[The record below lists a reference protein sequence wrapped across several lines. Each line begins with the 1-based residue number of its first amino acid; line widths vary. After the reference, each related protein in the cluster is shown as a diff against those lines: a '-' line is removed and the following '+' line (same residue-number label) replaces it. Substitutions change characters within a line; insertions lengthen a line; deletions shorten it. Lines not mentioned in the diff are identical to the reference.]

1 MIGIN
6 DAPTAQ
12 DDEGVIVEGST
23 LTVANSANANVSGSY
38 DATGEH
44 SGDVIDTSSSSH
56 TDSDADASASLSITQ
71 IKLSGGSN
79 STVASSSS
87 YNSNGTQIVGT
98 YGTLTIGADGS
109 YTYAAT
115 TAAADALD
123 TGEEGTD
130 TFVYTL
136 SDGTDI
142 ATANLTIKVLG
153 DNDAPVARDDSG
165 TIVEDGTLT
174 VSDGAGNST
183 IAGASYVDSINL
195 YILSGY
201 SGGYPQDIKFN
212 NDGTKMFVVGD
223 STDDIREY
231 HLTTG
236 FDISTAS
243 YDSLFSVASQDTN
256 PRGLAFNNDGTKMF
270 VAGWKNQRVFEY
282 HLTTGFDISTAS
294 YDCNLSISSNA
305 GGSNGLAFNSDGTK
319 MFVNAANSSDEVVE
333 YTLSTGFDVS
343 TASYDSSFVTQSQDT
358 SPQGL
363 AFSNDGKKMF
373 VAGDTG
379 DDINEYTLSTGF
391 DVSTASFVGSFD
403 VSSQGTDPTGIT
415 FNNDG
420 TKMFITDQSGTPG
433 THSVDEYTLTTGFEL
448 INTAPTLSSSS
459 PSDGATSVGVND
471 NIVLTFSEAVDAESG
486 NILIKKS
493 SDNSTVETINVAGG
507 LVSGS
512 GSTIIT
518 INPSSTLD
526 GETSYYITI
535 AATAFDDVDSAS
547 YAGFTNSTTLNFTTV
562 ETTSSIDPLTDKDVV
577 GSIEAQTEAPKRILQ
592 YVTTPVIN
600 RMQWLRHH
608 RKETNLTN
616 QNIKFQFSNAMLA
629 SLSNVITA
637 SIDIN
642 ENLNLSDNWSTW
654 SEGSISVTK
663 IGDTSTSSEKE
674 IDSQGIAFGF
684 DKKINDNDIYGF
696 AIQYGQSDTDIG
708 SNGSGIDSKNYNI
721 SMYRTRPLD
730 DNNFI
735 EGSIGI
741 GKIKSDIERKSDSN
755 TLTASRDGN
764 QIFGSVNFGKTI
776 DKGNFNLVPALR
788 VDLGYTELE
797 GYQEVGTNALSYDDQ
812 EVKSGLLSLE
822 FGVNNLV
829 KFNDSK
835 IKPFGLIEFGLD
847 FSDSSVTKL
856 NYVSD
861 TSTTYTYT
869 QDTISDYMLTS
880 EVGFS
885 YDSKNNLSIN
895 TSYKRIQGEKHEH
908 TDTFSFGLNFKSKRE
923 TEYAMQF
930 GGTEDFS
937 AGLNV
942 AKNIYG
948 LDFNF
953 KLDQEFNENLDK
965 NAKISMIKKF

>member
-1 MIGIN
+1 M
-6 DAPTAQ
+6 
-12 DDEGVIVEGST
+12 
-23 LTVANSANANVSGSY
+23 
-38 DATGEH
+38 
-44 SGDVIDTSSSSH
+44 
-56 TDSDADASASLSITQ
+56 
-71 IKLSGGSN
+71 
-79 STVASSSS
+79 
-87 YNSNGTQIVGT
+87 
-98 YGTLTIGADGS
+98 
-109 YTYAAT
+109 
-115 TAAADALD
+115 
-123 TGEEGTD
+123 
-130 TFVYTL
+130 
-136 SDGTDI
+136 
-142 ATANLTIKVLG
+142 
-153 DNDAPVARDDSG
+153 
-165 TIVEDGTLT
+165 
-174 VSDGAGNST
+174 
-183 IAGASYVDSINL
+183 
-195 YILSGY
+195 
-201 SGGYPQDIKFN
+201 
-212 NDGTKMFVVGD
+212 
-223 STDDIREY
+223 
-231 HLTTG
+231 
-236 FDISTAS
+236 
-243 YDSLFSVASQDTN
+243 
-256 PRGLAFNNDGTKMF
+256 
-270 VAGWKNQRVFEY
+270 
-282 HLTTGFDISTAS
+282 
-294 YDCNLSISSNA
+294 
-305 GGSNGLAFNSDGTK
+305 
-319 MFVNAANSSDEVVE
+319 
-333 YTLSTGFDVS
+333 
-343 TASYDSSFVTQSQDT
+343 
-358 SPQGL
+358 
-363 AFSNDGKKMF
+363 
-373 VAGDTG
+373 
-379 DDINEYTLSTGF
+379 
-391 DVSTASFVGSFD
+391 GSFD

-526 GETSYYITI
+526 GDTGYYITI

>member
-1 MIGIN
+1 MN
-6 DAPTAQ
+6 
-12 DDEGVIVEGST
+12 T
-23 LTVANSANANVSGSY
+23 LCYKTYKLSKNFLALCFSQQTTDYIIILIKNF
-38 DATGEH
+38 
-44 SGDVIDTSSSSH
+44 IKSSSI
-56 TDSDADASASLSITQ
+56 LFI
-71 IKLSGGSN
+71 ILIL
-79 STVASSSS
+79 SSS
-87 YNSNGTQIVGT
+87 
-98 YGTLTIGADGS
+98 
-109 YTYAAT
+109 
-115 TAAADALD
+115 
-123 TGEEGTD
+123 
-130 TFVYTL
+130 
-136 SDGTDI
+136 
-142 ATANLTIKVLG
+142 KVF
-153 DNDAPVARDDSG
+153 
-165 TIVEDGTLT
+165 
-174 VSDGAGNST
+174 AGVT
-183 IAGASYVDSINL
+183 YVDSINV

-243 YDSLFSVASQDTN
+243 YDS
-256 PRGLAFNNDGTKMF
+256 
-270 VAGWKNQRVFEY
+270 
-282 HLTTGFDISTAS
+282 
-294 YDCNLSISSNA
+294 NLSISSNA

-373 VAGDTG
+373 VAGNTG
-379 DDINEYTLSTGF
+379 DDINVYTLSTGF
-391 DVSTASFVGSFD
+391 DVSTASFVGNFD
-403 VSSQGTDPTGIT
+403 VSSQGTTPTGIT

-420 TKMFITDQSGTPG
+420 TKMFITDKTAPLG

-526 GETSYYITI
+526 GGTGYYITI

-547 YAGFTNSTTLNFTTV
+547 YAGFTNSTTLNFTTG

-741 GKIKSDIERKSDSN
+741 GKIKSDIERKSNSN
-755 TLTASRDGN
+755 TLTTSRDGN

-797 GYQEVGTNALSYDDQ
+797 GYQEVGTDALSYDDQ
-812 EVKSGLLSLE
+812 EVQSGLLSLG

-829 KFNDSK
+829 KFDDST

-869 QDTISDYMLTS
+869 QDTISEYMLTS

-885 YDSKNNLSIN
+885 YNSKDNLSIN
-895 TSYKRIQGEKHEH
+895 TSYRRIQGEKHEH
-908 TDTFSFGLNFKSKRE
+908 TDTLTFGLNFKSKRE

-930 GGTEDFS
+930 GGTEDLS
-937 AGLNV
+937 AGLDII
-942 AKNIYG
+942 KNING
-948 LDFNF
+948 LNFNF

-965 NAKISMIKKF
+965 NAEVSMNKKF

>member
-1 MIGIN
+1 MN
-6 DAPTAQ
+6 
-12 DDEGVIVEGST
+12 T
-23 LTVANSANANVSGSY
+23 LFYKTYKLSKNFLALCFSQQTTDYILILIKNF
-38 DATGEH
+38 
-44 SGDVIDTSSSSH
+44 IKSSSI
-56 TDSDADASASLSITQ
+56 LFI
-71 IKLSGGSN
+71 ILIL
-79 STVASSSS
+79 SSS
-87 YNSNGTQIVGT
+87 
-98 YGTLTIGADGS
+98 
-109 YTYAAT
+109 
-115 TAAADALD
+115 
-123 TGEEGTD
+123 
-130 TFVYTL
+130 
-136 SDGTDI
+136 
-142 ATANLTIKVLG
+142 KVF
-153 DNDAPVARDDSG
+153 
-165 TIVEDGTLT
+165 
-174 VSDGAGNST
+174 AGVT
-183 IAGASYVDSINL
+183 YVDSINV

-201 SGGYPQDIKFN
+201 QGGYPQDIKFN

-223 STDDIREY
+223 NSNAIREY

-243 YDSLFSVASQDTN
+243 YDSLFSVNSQDTN

-294 YDCNLSISSNA
+294 YDSNLSISSNA
-305 GGSNGLAFNSDGTK
+305 SGSKGLAFNSDGTK
-319 MFVNAANSSDEVVE
+319 MFVNCDNSSDEVVE

-358 SPQGL
+358 SPQGI

-526 GETSYYITI
+526 GDTGYYITI

>member
-1 MIGIN
+1 MN
-6 DAPTAQ
+6 
-12 DDEGVIVEGST
+12 T
-23 LTVANSANANVSGSY
+23 LFYKTYKLSKNFLALCFSQQTTDYILILIKNF
-38 DATGEH
+38 
-44 SGDVIDTSSSSH
+44 IKSSSI
-56 TDSDADASASLSITQ
+56 LFI
-71 IKLSGGSN
+71 ILIL
-79 STVASSSS
+79 SSS
-87 YNSNGTQIVGT
+87 
-98 YGTLTIGADGS
+98 
-109 YTYAAT
+109 
-115 TAAADALD
+115 
-123 TGEEGTD
+123 
-130 TFVYTL
+130 
-136 SDGTDI
+136 
-142 ATANLTIKVLG
+142 KVF
-153 DNDAPVARDDSG
+153 
-165 TIVEDGTLT
+165 
-174 VSDGAGNST
+174 AGVT
-183 IAGASYVDSINL
+183 YVDSINV

-201 SGGYPQDIKFN
+201 QGGYPQDIKFN

-223 STDDIREY
+223 NSNAIREY

-243 YDSLFSVASQDTN
+243 YDSLFSVHSQDTN

-270 VAGWKNQRVFEY
+270 VAGWSNQRVFEY

-294 YDCNLSISSNA
+294 YDSNLSISSNA
-305 GGSNGLAFNSDGTK
+305 SGSKGLAFNSDGTK
-319 MFVNAANSSDEVVE
+319 MFVNCDNSSDEVVE

-358 SPQGL
+358 SPQGI

-403 VSSQGTDPTGIT
+403 VSSQGTTPTGIT

-953 KLDQEFNENLDK
+953 KLDQEFNEKLDN

>member
-1 MIGIN
+1 M
-6 DAPTAQ
+6 
-12 DDEGVIVEGST
+12 
-23 LTVANSANANVSGSY
+23 NSLFYKTYKLSKNFLALCFSQQTTDYILILIKNF
-38 DATGEH
+38 
-44 SGDVIDTSSSSH
+44 IKSSSI
-56 TDSDADASASLSITQ
+56 LFI
-71 IKLSGGSN
+71 ILIL
-79 STVASSSS
+79 SSS
-87 YNSNGTQIVGT
+87 
-98 YGTLTIGADGS
+98 
-109 YTYAAT
+109 
-115 TAAADALD
+115 
-123 TGEEGTD
+123 
-130 TFVYTL
+130 
-136 SDGTDI
+136 
-142 ATANLTIKVLG
+142 KVF
-153 DNDAPVARDDSG
+153 
-165 TIVEDGTLT
+165 
-174 VSDGAGNST
+174 AGVT
-183 IAGASYVDSINL
+183 YVDSINV

-201 SGGYPQDIKFN
+201 QGGYPQDIKFN

-223 STDDIREY
+223 NSNAIREY

-243 YDSLFSVASQDTN
+243 YDSLFSVNSQDTN

-294 YDCNLSISSNA
+294 YDSNLSISSNA
-305 GGSNGLAFNSDGTK
+305 SGSKGLAFNSDGTK

-403 VSSQGTDPTGIT
+403 VSSQGTTPTGIT

-420 TKMFITDQSGTPG
+420 TKMFITDQSGTLG

-526 GETSYYITI
+526 GDTGYYITI

>member
-1 MIGIN
+1 MN
-6 DAPTAQ
+6 
-12 DDEGVIVEGST
+12 T
-23 LTVANSANANVSGSY
+23 LFYKTYKLSKNFLALCFSQQTTDYILILIKNF
-38 DATGEH
+38 
-44 SGDVIDTSSSSH
+44 IKSSSI
-56 TDSDADASASLSITQ
+56 LFI
-71 IKLSGGSN
+71 ILIL
-79 STVASSSS
+79 SSS
-87 YNSNGTQIVGT
+87 
-98 YGTLTIGADGS
+98 
-109 YTYAAT
+109 
-115 TAAADALD
+115 
-123 TGEEGTD
+123 
-130 TFVYTL
+130 
-136 SDGTDI
+136 
-142 ATANLTIKVLG
+142 KVF
-153 DNDAPVARDDSG
+153 
-165 TIVEDGTLT
+165 
-174 VSDGAGNST
+174 AGVT
-183 IAGASYVDSINL
+183 YVDSINV

-201 SGGYPQDIKFN
+201 QGGYPQDIKFN

-270 VAGWKNQRVFEY
+270 VAGWSNQRVFEY

-294 YDCNLSISSNA
+294 YDSNLSISSNA

-403 VSSQGTDPTGIT
+403 VSSQGTNPTGIT

-420 TKMFITDQSGTPG
+420 TKMFITDKTAPLG

-526 GETSYYITI
+526 GDTGYYITI

>member
-1 MIGIN
+1 MN
-6 DAPTAQ
+6 
-12 DDEGVIVEGST
+12 T
-23 LTVANSANANVSGSY
+23 LFYKTYKLSKNFLALCFSQQTTDYILILIKNF
-38 DATGEH
+38 
-44 SGDVIDTSSSSH
+44 IKSSSI
-56 TDSDADASASLSITQ
+56 LFI
-71 IKLSGGSN
+71 ILIL
-79 STVASSSS
+79 SSS
-87 YNSNGTQIVGT
+87 
-98 YGTLTIGADGS
+98 
-109 YTYAAT
+109 
-115 TAAADALD
+115 
-123 TGEEGTD
+123 
-130 TFVYTL
+130 
-136 SDGTDI
+136 
-142 ATANLTIKVLG
+142 KVF
-153 DNDAPVARDDSG
+153 
-165 TIVEDGTLT
+165 
-174 VSDGAGNST
+174 AGVT
-183 IAGASYVDSINL
+183 YVDSINV

-201 SGGYPQDIKFN
+201 QGGYPQDIKFN

-223 STDDIREY
+223 NSNAIREY

-243 YDSLFSVASQDTN
+243 YDSLFSVNSQDTN

-294 YDCNLSISSNA
+294 YDSNFGFSSC
-305 GGSNGLAFNSDGTK
+305 GSNGLAFNSDGTK
-319 MFVNAANSSDEVVE
+319 MFVNCANSSDEVVE

-403 VSSQGTDPTGIT
+403 VSSQGTTPTGIT

-526 GETSYYITI
+526 GDTGYYITI

>member
-1 MIGIN
+1 MN
-6 DAPTAQ
+6 
-12 DDEGVIVEGST
+12 T
-23 LTVANSANANVSGSY
+23 LFYKTYKLSKNFLALCFSQQTTDYILILIKNF
-38 DATGEH
+38 
-44 SGDVIDTSSSSH
+44 IKSSSI
-56 TDSDADASASLSITQ
+56 LFI
-71 IKLSGGSN
+71 ILIL
-79 STVASSSS
+79 SSS
-87 YNSNGTQIVGT
+87 
-98 YGTLTIGADGS
+98 
-109 YTYAAT
+109 
-115 TAAADALD
+115 
-123 TGEEGTD
+123 
-130 TFVYTL
+130 
-136 SDGTDI
+136 
-142 ATANLTIKVLG
+142 KVF
-153 DNDAPVARDDSG
+153 
-165 TIVEDGTLT
+165 
-174 VSDGAGNST
+174 AGVT
-183 IAGASYVDSINL
+183 YVDSINV

-201 SGGYPQDIKFN
+201 QGGYPQDIKFN

-223 STDDIREY
+223 NSNAIREY

-243 YDSLFSVASQDTN
+243 YDSLFSVNSQDTN

-294 YDCNLSISSNA
+294 YDSNLSISSNA
-305 GGSNGLAFNSDGTK
+305 SGSKGLAFNSDGTK
-319 MFVNAANSSDEVVE
+319 MFVNCDNSSDEVVE

-358 SPQGL
+358 SPQGI

-403 VSSQGTDPTGIT
+403 VSSQGTTPTGIT

-526 GETSYYITI
+526 GDTGYYITI

-654 SEGSISVTK
+654 SEGSISVAK

>member
-1 MIGIN
+1 MN
-6 DAPTAQ
+6 
-12 DDEGVIVEGST
+12 T
-23 LTVANSANANVSGSY
+23 LFYKTYKLSKNFLALCFSQQTTDYILILIKNF
-38 DATGEH
+38 
-44 SGDVIDTSSSSH
+44 IKSSSI
-56 TDSDADASASLSITQ
+56 LFI
-71 IKLSGGSN
+71 ILIL
-79 STVASSSS
+79 SSS
-87 YNSNGTQIVGT
+87 
-98 YGTLTIGADGS
+98 
-109 YTYAAT
+109 
-115 TAAADALD
+115 
-123 TGEEGTD
+123 
-130 TFVYTL
+130 
-136 SDGTDI
+136 
-142 ATANLTIKVLG
+142 KVF
-153 DNDAPVARDDSG
+153 
-165 TIVEDGTLT
+165 
-174 VSDGAGNST
+174 AGVT
-183 IAGASYVDSINL
+183 YVDSINV

-201 SGGYPQDIKFN
+201 QGGYPQDIKFN

-223 STDDIREY
+223 NSNAIREY

-243 YDSLFSVASQDTN
+243 YDSLFSVHSQDTN

-294 YDCNLSISSNA
+294 YDSNLSISSNA

-403 VSSQGTDPTGIT
+403 VSSQGTNPTGIT

-420 TKMFITDQSGTPG
+420 TKMFITDKTAPLG

>member
-1 MIGIN
+1 MN
-6 DAPTAQ
+6 
-12 DDEGVIVEGST
+12 T
-23 LTVANSANANVSGSY
+23 LFYKTYKLSKNFLALCFSQQTTDYILILIKNF
-38 DATGEH
+38 
-44 SGDVIDTSSSSH
+44 IKSSSI
-56 TDSDADASASLSITQ
+56 LFI
-71 IKLSGGSN
+71 ILIL
-79 STVASSSS
+79 SSS
-87 YNSNGTQIVGT
+87 
-98 YGTLTIGADGS
+98 
-109 YTYAAT
+109 
-115 TAAADALD
+115 
-123 TGEEGTD
+123 
-130 TFVYTL
+130 
-136 SDGTDI
+136 
-142 ATANLTIKVLG
+142 KVF
-153 DNDAPVARDDSG
+153 
-165 TIVEDGTLT
+165 
-174 VSDGAGNST
+174 AGVT
-183 IAGASYVDSINL
+183 YVDSINV

-201 SGGYPQDIKFN
+201 QGGYPQDIKFN

-223 STDDIREY
+223 NSNAIREY

-243 YDSLFSVASQDTN
+243 YDSLFSVHSQDTN

-270 VAGWKNQRVFEY
+270 VAGWSNQRVFEY

-294 YDCNLSISSNA
+294 YDSNLSISSNA
-305 GGSNGLAFNSDGTK
+305 SGSKGLAFNSDGTK
-319 MFVNAANSSDEVVE
+319 MFVNCDNSSDEVVE

-403 VSSQGTDPTGIT
+403 VSSQGTTPTGIT

-526 GETSYYITI
+526 GDTGYYITI

>member
-1 MIGIN
+1 MN
-6 DAPTAQ
+6 
-12 DDEGVIVEGST
+12 T
-23 LTVANSANANVSGSY
+23 LFYKTYKLSKNFLALCFSQQTTDYIFILIKNF
-38 DATGEH
+38 
-44 SGDVIDTSSSSH
+44 IKSSSI
-56 TDSDADASASLSITQ
+56 LFI
-71 IKLSGGSN
+71 ILIL
-79 STVASSSS
+79 SSS
-87 YNSNGTQIVGT
+87 
-98 YGTLTIGADGS
+98 
-109 YTYAAT
+109 
-115 TAAADALD
+115 
-123 TGEEGTD
+123 
-130 TFVYTL
+130 
-136 SDGTDI
+136 
-142 ATANLTIKVLG
+142 KVF
-153 DNDAPVARDDSG
+153 
-165 TIVEDGTLT
+165 
-174 VSDGAGNST
+174 AGVT
-183 IAGASYVDSINL
+183 YVDSINV

-201 SGGYPQDIKFN
+201 QGGYPQDIKFN

-223 STDDIREY
+223 NSNAIREY

-243 YDSLFSVASQDTN
+243 YDSLFSVNSQDTN

-294 YDCNLSISSNA
+294 YDSNLSISSNA
-305 GGSNGLAFNSDGTK
+305 SGSKGLAFNSDGTK
-319 MFVNAANSSDEVVE
+319 MFVNCDNSSDEVVE

-403 VSSQGTDPTGIT
+403 VSSQGTTPTGIT

-526 GETSYYITI
+526 GDTGYYITI

>member
-1 MIGIN
+1 MN
-6 DAPTAQ
+6 
-12 DDEGVIVEGST
+12 T
-23 LTVANSANANVSGSY
+23 LFYKTYKLSKNFLALCFSQQTTDYILILIKNF
-38 DATGEH
+38 
-44 SGDVIDTSSSSH
+44 IKSSSI
-56 TDSDADASASLSITQ
+56 LFI
-71 IKLSGGSN
+71 ILIL
-79 STVASSSS
+79 SSS
-87 YNSNGTQIVGT
+87 
-98 YGTLTIGADGS
+98 
-109 YTYAAT
+109 
-115 TAAADALD
+115 
-123 TGEEGTD
+123 
-130 TFVYTL
+130 
-136 SDGTDI
+136 
-142 ATANLTIKVLG
+142 KVF
-153 DNDAPVARDDSG
+153 
-165 TIVEDGTLT
+165 
-174 VSDGAGNST
+174 AGVT
-183 IAGASYVDSINL
+183 YVDSINV

-201 SGGYPQDIKFN
+201 QGGYPQDIKFN

-223 STDDIREY
+223 NSNAIREY

-243 YDSLFSVASQDTN
+243 YDSLFSVNSQDTN

-294 YDCNLSISSNA
+294 YDSNLSISSNA
-305 GGSNGLAFNSDGTK
+305 SGSKGLAFNSDGTK
-319 MFVNAANSSDEVVE
+319 MFVNCDNSSDEVVE

-403 VSSQGTDPTGIT
+403 VSSQGTTPTGIT

-526 GETSYYITI
+526 GDTGYYITI

-547 YAGFTNSTTLNFTTV
+547 YAGFTNSTTLNFTTA

>member
-1 MIGIN
+1 MN
-6 DAPTAQ
+6 
-12 DDEGVIVEGST
+12 T
-23 LTVANSANANVSGSY
+23 LFYKTYKLSKNFLALCFSQQTTDYILILIKNF
-38 DATGEH
+38 
-44 SGDVIDTSSSSH
+44 IKSSSI
-56 TDSDADASASLSITQ
+56 LFI
-71 IKLSGGSN
+71 ILIL
-79 STVASSSS
+79 SSS
-87 YNSNGTQIVGT
+87 
-98 YGTLTIGADGS
+98 
-109 YTYAAT
+109 
-115 TAAADALD
+115 
-123 TGEEGTD
+123 
-130 TFVYTL
+130 
-136 SDGTDI
+136 
-142 ATANLTIKVLG
+142 KVF
-153 DNDAPVARDDSG
+153 
-165 TIVEDGTLT
+165 
-174 VSDGAGNST
+174 AGVT
-183 IAGASYVDSINL
+183 YVDSINV

-201 SGGYPQDIKFN
+201 QGGYPQDIKFN

-223 STDDIREY
+223 NSNAIREY

-243 YDSLFSVASQDTN
+243 YDSLFSVNSQDTN

-294 YDCNLSISSNA
+294 YDSNLSISSNA
-305 GGSNGLAFNSDGTK
+305 SGSKGLAFNSDGTK
-319 MFVNAANSSDEVVE
+319 MFVNCDNSSDEVVE

-403 VSSQGTDPTGIT
+403 VSSQGTTPTGIT

-526 GETSYYITI
+526 GDTGYYITI

-547 YAGFTNSTTLNFTTV
+547 YAGFTNSTTLNFTTG

>member
-1 MIGIN
+1 MN
-6 DAPTAQ
+6 
-12 DDEGVIVEGST
+12 T
-23 LTVANSANANVSGSY
+23 LFYKTYKLSKNFLALCFSQQTTDYILILIKNF
-38 DATGEH
+38 
-44 SGDVIDTSSSSH
+44 IKSSSI
-56 TDSDADASASLSITQ
+56 LFI
-71 IKLSGGSN
+71 ILIL
-79 STVASSSS
+79 SSS
-87 YNSNGTQIVGT
+87 
-98 YGTLTIGADGS
+98 
-109 YTYAAT
+109 
-115 TAAADALD
+115 
-123 TGEEGTD
+123 
-130 TFVYTL
+130 
-136 SDGTDI
+136 
-142 ATANLTIKVLG
+142 KVF
-153 DNDAPVARDDSG
+153 
-165 TIVEDGTLT
+165 
-174 VSDGAGNST
+174 AGVT
-183 IAGASYVDSINL
+183 YVDSINV

-201 SGGYPQDIKFN
+201 QGGYPQDIKFN

-223 STDDIREY
+223 NSNAIREY

-243 YDSLFSVASQDTN
+243 YDSLFSVNSQDTN

-294 YDCNLSISSNA
+294 YDSNLSISSNA
-305 GGSNGLAFNSDGTK
+305 SGSKGLAFNSDGTK
-319 MFVNAANSSDEVVE
+319 MFVNCDNSSDEVVE

-403 VSSQGTDPTGIT
+403 VSSQGTTPTGIT

>member
-1 MIGIN
+1 MN
-6 DAPTAQ
+6 
-12 DDEGVIVEGST
+12 T
-23 LTVANSANANVSGSY
+23 LFYKTYKLSKNFLALCFSQQTTDYILILIKNF
-38 DATGEH
+38 
-44 SGDVIDTSSSSH
+44 IKSSSI
-56 TDSDADASASLSITQ
+56 LFI
-71 IKLSGGSN
+71 ILIL
-79 STVASSSS
+79 SSS
-87 YNSNGTQIVGT
+87 
-98 YGTLTIGADGS
+98 
-109 YTYAAT
+109 
-115 TAAADALD
+115 
-123 TGEEGTD
+123 
-130 TFVYTL
+130 
-136 SDGTDI
+136 
-142 ATANLTIKVLG
+142 KVF
-153 DNDAPVARDDSG
+153 
-165 TIVEDGTLT
+165 
-174 VSDGAGNST
+174 AGVT
-183 IAGASYVDSINL
+183 YVDSINV

-201 SGGYPQDIKFN
+201 QGGYPQDIKFN

-223 STDDIREY
+223 NSNAIREY

-294 YDCNLSISSNA
+294 YDSNLSISSNA

-403 VSSQGTDPTGIT
+403 VSSQGTTPTGIT

-526 GETSYYITI
+526 GDTGYYITI

>member
-1 MIGIN
+1 MN
-6 DAPTAQ
+6 
-12 DDEGVIVEGST
+12 T
-23 LTVANSANANVSGSY
+23 LFYKTYKLSKNFLALCFSQQTTDYILILIKNF
-38 DATGEH
+38 
-44 SGDVIDTSSSSH
+44 IKSSSI
-56 TDSDADASASLSITQ
+56 LFI
-71 IKLSGGSN
+71 ILIL
-79 STVASSSS
+79 SSS
-87 YNSNGTQIVGT
+87 
-98 YGTLTIGADGS
+98 
-109 YTYAAT
+109 
-115 TAAADALD
+115 
-123 TGEEGTD
+123 
-130 TFVYTL
+130 
-136 SDGTDI
+136 
-142 ATANLTIKVLG
+142 KVF
-153 DNDAPVARDDSG
+153 
-165 TIVEDGTLT
+165 
-174 VSDGAGNST
+174 AGVT
-183 IAGASYVDSINL
+183 YVDSINV

-201 SGGYPQDIKFN
+201 QGGYPQDIKFN

-223 STDDIREY
+223 NSNAIREY

-243 YDSLFSVASQDTN
+243 YDSLFSVHSQDTN

-294 YDCNLSISSNA
+294 YDSNLSISSNA

-403 VSSQGTDPTGIT
+403 VSSQGTNPTGIT

-420 TKMFITDQSGTPG
+420 TKMFITDKTAPLG

-526 GETSYYITI
+526 GDTGYYITI

-547 YAGFTNSTTLNFTTV
+547 YAGFTNSTTLNFTTG

>member
-1 MIGIN
+1 MN
-6 DAPTAQ
+6 
-12 DDEGVIVEGST
+12 T
-23 LTVANSANANVSGSY
+23 LFYKTYKLSKNFLALCFSQQTTDYILILIKNF
-38 DATGEH
+38 
-44 SGDVIDTSSSSH
+44 IKSSSI
-56 TDSDADASASLSITQ
+56 LFI
-71 IKLSGGSN
+71 ILIL
-79 STVASSSS
+79 SSS
-87 YNSNGTQIVGT
+87 
-98 YGTLTIGADGS
+98 
-109 YTYAAT
+109 
-115 TAAADALD
+115 
-123 TGEEGTD
+123 
-130 TFVYTL
+130 
-136 SDGTDI
+136 
-142 ATANLTIKVLG
+142 KVF
-153 DNDAPVARDDSG
+153 
-165 TIVEDGTLT
+165 
-174 VSDGAGNST
+174 AGVT
-183 IAGASYVDSINL
+183 YVDSINV

-223 STDDIREY
+223 NSNAIREY

-243 YDSLFSVASQDTN
+243 YDSLFSVHSQDTN

-294 YDCNLSISSNA
+294 YDSNLSISSNA

-403 VSSQGTDPTGIT
+403 VSSQGTNPTGIT

-420 TKMFITDQSGTPG
+420 TKMFITDKTAPLG

-526 GETSYYITI
+526 GGTGYYITI

-547 YAGFTNSTTLNFTTV
+547 YAGFTNSTTLNFTTG

-721 SMYRTRPLD
+721 SMYKTRPLD

-930 GGTEDFS
+930 GGTEDLS
-937 AGLNV
+937 AGLNI
-942 AKNIYG
+942 AKNING

-965 NAKISMIKKF
+965 NVKISMIKKF

>member
-1 MIGIN
+1 MN
-6 DAPTAQ
+6 
-12 DDEGVIVEGST
+12 T
-23 LTVANSANANVSGSY
+23 LFYKTYKLSKNFLALCFSQQTTDYILILIKNF
-38 DATGEH
+38 
-44 SGDVIDTSSSSH
+44 IKSSSI
-56 TDSDADASASLSITQ
+56 LFI
-71 IKLSGGSN
+71 ILIL
-79 STVASSSS
+79 SSS
-87 YNSNGTQIVGT
+87 
-98 YGTLTIGADGS
+98 
-109 YTYAAT
+109 
-115 TAAADALD
+115 
-123 TGEEGTD
+123 
-130 TFVYTL
+130 
-136 SDGTDI
+136 
-142 ATANLTIKVLG
+142 KVF
-153 DNDAPVARDDSG
+153 
-165 TIVEDGTLT
+165 
-174 VSDGAGNST
+174 AGVT
-183 IAGASYVDSINL
+183 YVDSINV

-201 SGGYPQDIKFN
+201 QGGYPQDIKFN

-223 STDDIREY
+223 NSNAIREY

-243 YDSLFSVASQDTN
+243 YDSLFSVNSQDTN

-294 YDCNLSISSNA
+294 YDSNLSISSNA
-305 GGSNGLAFNSDGTK
+305 SGSKGLAFNSDGTK

-358 SPQGL
+358 SPQGI

-403 VSSQGTDPTGIT
+403 VSSQGTTPTGIT

-526 GETSYYITI
+526 GDTGYYITI

>member
-1 MIGIN
+1 
-6 DAPTAQ
+6 
-12 DDEGVIVEGST
+12 
-23 LTVANSANANVSGSY
+23 
-38 DATGEH
+38 
-44 SGDVIDTSSSSH
+44 
-56 TDSDADASASLSITQ
+56 
-71 IKLSGGSN
+71 
-79 STVASSSS
+79 
-87 YNSNGTQIVGT
+87 
-98 YGTLTIGADGS
+98 
-109 YTYAAT
+109 
-115 TAAADALD
+115 
-123 TGEEGTD
+123 
-130 TFVYTL
+130 
-136 SDGTDI
+136 
-142 ATANLTIKVLG
+142 
-153 DNDAPVARDDSG
+153 
-165 TIVEDGTLT
+165 
-174 VSDGAGNST
+174 
-183 IAGASYVDSINL
+183 
-195 YILSGY
+195 
-201 SGGYPQDIKFN
+201 
-212 NDGTKMFVVGD
+212 
-223 STDDIREY
+223 
-231 HLTTG
+231 
-236 FDISTAS
+236 
-243 YDSLFSVASQDTN
+243 
-256 PRGLAFNNDGTKMF
+256 MF

-294 YDCNLSISSNA
+294 YDSNFGFSSC
-305 GGSNGLAFNSDGTK
+305 GSNGLAFNSDGTK
-319 MFVNAANSSDEVVE
+319 MFVNCVNSSVGVVE

-403 VSSQGTDPTGIT
+403 VSSQGTTPTGIT

-812 EVKSGLLSLE
+812 EVKSGLLSLG

>member
-1 MIGIN
+1 MN
-6 DAPTAQ
+6 
-12 DDEGVIVEGST
+12 T
-23 LTVANSANANVSGSY
+23 LFYKTYKLSKNFLALCFSQQTTDYILILIKNF
-38 DATGEH
+38 
-44 SGDVIDTSSSSH
+44 IKSSSI
-56 TDSDADASASLSITQ
+56 LFI
-71 IKLSGGSN
+71 ILIL
-79 STVASSSS
+79 SSS
-87 YNSNGTQIVGT
+87 
-98 YGTLTIGADGS
+98 
-109 YTYAAT
+109 
-115 TAAADALD
+115 
-123 TGEEGTD
+123 
-130 TFVYTL
+130 
-136 SDGTDI
+136 
-142 ATANLTIKVLG
+142 KVF
-153 DNDAPVARDDSG
+153 
-165 TIVEDGTLT
+165 
-174 VSDGAGNST
+174 AGVT
-183 IAGASYVDSINL
+183 YVDSINV

-201 SGGYPQDIKFN
+201 QGGYPQDIKFN

-223 STDDIREY
+223 NSNAIREY

-243 YDSLFSVASQDTN
+243 YDSLFSVHSQDTN

-294 YDCNLSISSNA
+294 YDSNLSISSNA

-403 VSSQGTDPTGIT
+403 VSSQGTNPTGIT

-420 TKMFITDQSGTPG
+420 TKMFITDKTAPLG

-526 GETSYYITI
+526 GGTGYYITI

-562 ETTSSIDPLTDKDVV
+562 ETTNPTLSSIDPLTDKDVV

>member
-1 MIGIN
+1 MN
-6 DAPTAQ
+6 
-12 DDEGVIVEGST
+12 T
-23 LTVANSANANVSGSY
+23 LFYKTYKLSKNFLALCFSQQTTDYILILIKNF
-38 DATGEH
+38 
-44 SGDVIDTSSSSH
+44 IKSSSI
-56 TDSDADASASLSITQ
+56 LFI
-71 IKLSGGSN
+71 ILIL
-79 STVASSSS
+79 SSS
-87 YNSNGTQIVGT
+87 
-98 YGTLTIGADGS
+98 
-109 YTYAAT
+109 
-115 TAAADALD
+115 
-123 TGEEGTD
+123 
-130 TFVYTL
+130 
-136 SDGTDI
+136 
-142 ATANLTIKVLG
+142 KVF
-153 DNDAPVARDDSG
+153 
-165 TIVEDGTLT
+165 
-174 VSDGAGNST
+174 AGVT
-183 IAGASYVDSINL
+183 YVDSINV

-201 SGGYPQDIKFN
+201 QGGYPQDIKFN

-223 STDDIREY
+223 NSNAIREY

-243 YDSLFSVASQDTN
+243 YDSLFSVHSQDTN

-294 YDCNLSISSNA
+294 YDSNLSISSNA

-403 VSSQGTDPTGIT
+403 VSSQGTNPTGIT

-420 TKMFITDQSGTPG
+420 TKMFITDKTAPLG

-526 GETSYYITI
+526 GETGYYITI

-547 YAGFTNSTTLNFTTV
+547 YAGFTNSTTLNFTTG

-930 GGTEDFS
+930 GGTEDLS
-937 AGLNV
+937 AGINI
-942 AKNIYG
+942 AKNING
-948 LDFNF
+948 LNFNF

-965 NAKISMIKKF
+965 NAEISMNKKF

>member
-1 MIGIN
+1 MN
-6 DAPTAQ
+6 
-12 DDEGVIVEGST
+12 T
-23 LTVANSANANVSGSY
+23 LFYKTYKLSKNFLALCFSQQTTDYIIILIKNF
-38 DATGEH
+38 
-44 SGDVIDTSSSSH
+44 IKSSSI
-56 TDSDADASASLSITQ
+56 LFI
-71 IKLSGGSN
+71 ILIL
-79 STVASSSS
+79 SSS
-87 YNSNGTQIVGT
+87 
-98 YGTLTIGADGS
+98 
-109 YTYAAT
+109 
-115 TAAADALD
+115 
-123 TGEEGTD
+123 
-130 TFVYTL
+130 
-136 SDGTDI
+136 
-142 ATANLTIKVLG
+142 KVF
-153 DNDAPVARDDSG
+153 
-165 TIVEDGTLT
+165 
-174 VSDGAGNST
+174 AGVT
-183 IAGASYVDSINL
+183 YVDSINV

-201 SGGYPQDIKFN
+201 QGGYPQDIKFN

-223 STDDIREY
+223 NSNAIREY

-243 YDSLFSVASQDTN
+243 YDSLFSVHSQDTN

-294 YDCNLSISSNA
+294 YDSNLSISSNA

-403 VSSQGTDPTGIT
+403 VSSQGTNPTGIT

-420 TKMFITDQSGTPG
+420 TKMFITDKTAPLG

-526 GETSYYITI
+526 GDTGYYITI

>member
-1 MIGIN
+1 MN
-6 DAPTAQ
+6 
-12 DDEGVIVEGST
+12 T
-23 LTVANSANANVSGSY
+23 LFYKTYKLSKNFLALCFSQQTTDYIIILIKNF
-38 DATGEH
+38 
-44 SGDVIDTSSSSH
+44 IKSSSI
-56 TDSDADASASLSITQ
+56 LFI
-71 IKLSGGSN
+71 ILIL
-79 STVASSSS
+79 SSS
-87 YNSNGTQIVGT
+87 
-98 YGTLTIGADGS
+98 
-109 YTYAAT
+109 
-115 TAAADALD
+115 
-123 TGEEGTD
+123 
-130 TFVYTL
+130 
-136 SDGTDI
+136 
-142 ATANLTIKVLG
+142 KVF
-153 DNDAPVARDDSG
+153 
-165 TIVEDGTLT
+165 
-174 VSDGAGNST
+174 AGVT
-183 IAGASYVDSINL
+183 YVDSINV

-201 SGGYPQDIKFN
+201 QGGYPQDIKFN

-223 STDDIREY
+223 NSNAIREY

-243 YDSLFSVASQDTN
+243 YDSLFSVHSQDTN

-294 YDCNLSISSNA
+294 YDSNLSISSNA

-403 VSSQGTDPTGIT
+403 VSSQGTNPTGIT

-420 TKMFITDQSGTPG
+420 TKMFITDKTAPLG

-562 ETTSSIDPLTDKDVV
+562 ETTNPTLSSIDPLTDKDVV

-721 SMYRTRPLD
+721 SMYKTRPLD

>member
-1 MIGIN
+1 MN
-6 DAPTAQ
+6 
-12 DDEGVIVEGST
+12 T
-23 LTVANSANANVSGSY
+23 LFYKTYKLSKNFLALCFSQQTTDYIIILIKNF
-38 DATGEH
+38 
-44 SGDVIDTSSSSH
+44 IKSSSI
-56 TDSDADASASLSITQ
+56 LFI
-71 IKLSGGSN
+71 ILIL
-79 STVASSSS
+79 SSS
-87 YNSNGTQIVGT
+87 
-98 YGTLTIGADGS
+98 
-109 YTYAAT
+109 
-115 TAAADALD
+115 
-123 TGEEGTD
+123 
-130 TFVYTL
+130 
-136 SDGTDI
+136 
-142 ATANLTIKVLG
+142 KVF
-153 DNDAPVARDDSG
+153 
-165 TIVEDGTLT
+165 
-174 VSDGAGNST
+174 AGVT
-183 IAGASYVDSINL
+183 YVDSINV

-201 SGGYPQDIKFN
+201 QGGYPQDIKFN

-223 STDDIREY
+223 NSNAIREY

-294 YDCNLSISSNA
+294 YDSNLSISSNA

-403 VSSQGTDPTGIT
+403 VSSQGTNPTGIT

-420 TKMFITDQSGTPG
+420 TKMFITDKTAPLG

-526 GETSYYITI
+526 GDTGYYITI

-547 YAGFTNSTTLNFTTV
+547 YAGFTNSTTLNFTTG

>member
-1 MIGIN
+1 MN
-6 DAPTAQ
+6 
-12 DDEGVIVEGST
+12 T
-23 LTVANSANANVSGSY
+23 LFYKTYKLSKNFLALCFSQQTTDYILILIKNF
-38 DATGEH
+38 
-44 SGDVIDTSSSSH
+44 IKSSSI
-56 TDSDADASASLSITQ
+56 LFI
-71 IKLSGGSN
+71 ILIL
-79 STVASSSS
+79 SSS
-87 YNSNGTQIVGT
+87 
-98 YGTLTIGADGS
+98 
-109 YTYAAT
+109 
-115 TAAADALD
+115 
-123 TGEEGTD
+123 
-130 TFVYTL
+130 
-136 SDGTDI
+136 
-142 ATANLTIKVLG
+142 KVF
-153 DNDAPVARDDSG
+153 
-165 TIVEDGTLT
+165 
-174 VSDGAGNST
+174 AGVT
-183 IAGASYVDSINL
+183 YVDSINV

-201 SGGYPQDIKFN
+201 QGGYPQDIKFN

-223 STDDIREY
+223 NSNAIREY

-243 YDSLFSVASQDTN
+243 YDSLFSVNSQDTN

-294 YDCNLSISSNA
+294 YDSNLSISSNA

-403 VSSQGTDPTGIT
+403 VSSQGTTPTGIT

-526 GETSYYITI
+526 GDTGYYITI

>member
-1 MIGIN
+1 MN
-6 DAPTAQ
+6 
-12 DDEGVIVEGST
+12 T
-23 LTVANSANANVSGSY
+23 LFYKTYKLSKNFLALCFSQQTTDYILILIKNF
-38 DATGEH
+38 
-44 SGDVIDTSSSSH
+44 IKSSSI
-56 TDSDADASASLSITQ
+56 LFI
-71 IKLSGGSN
+71 ILIL
-79 STVASSSS
+79 SSS
-87 YNSNGTQIVGT
+87 
-98 YGTLTIGADGS
+98 
-109 YTYAAT
+109 
-115 TAAADALD
+115 
-123 TGEEGTD
+123 
-130 TFVYTL
+130 
-136 SDGTDI
+136 
-142 ATANLTIKVLG
+142 KVF
-153 DNDAPVARDDSG
+153 
-165 TIVEDGTLT
+165 
-174 VSDGAGNST
+174 AGVT
-183 IAGASYVDSINL
+183 YVDSINV

-201 SGGYPQDIKFN
+201 QGGYPQDIKFN

-223 STDDIREY
+223 NSNAIREY

-243 YDSLFSVASQDTN
+243 YDSLFSVHSQDTN

-270 VAGWKNQRVFEY
+270 VAGWSNQRVFEY

-294 YDCNLSISSNA
+294 YDSNLSISSNA
-305 GGSNGLAFNSDGTK
+305 SGSKGLAFNSDGTK
-319 MFVNAANSSDEVVE
+319 MFVNCDNSSDEVVE

-403 VSSQGTDPTGIT
+403 VSSQGTTPTGIT

-420 TKMFITDQSGTPG
+420 TKMFITDQSGTLG

>member
-1 MIGIN
+1 MN
-6 DAPTAQ
+6 
-12 DDEGVIVEGST
+12 T
-23 LTVANSANANVSGSY
+23 LFYKTYKLSKNFLALCFSQQTTDYILILIKNF
-38 DATGEH
+38 
-44 SGDVIDTSSSSH
+44 IKSSSI
-56 TDSDADASASLSITQ
+56 LFI
-71 IKLSGGSN
+71 ILIL
-79 STVASSSS
+79 SSS
-87 YNSNGTQIVGT
+87 
-98 YGTLTIGADGS
+98 
-109 YTYAAT
+109 
-115 TAAADALD
+115 
-123 TGEEGTD
+123 
-130 TFVYTL
+130 
-136 SDGTDI
+136 
-142 ATANLTIKVLG
+142 KVF
-153 DNDAPVARDDSG
+153 
-165 TIVEDGTLT
+165 
-174 VSDGAGNST
+174 AGVT
-183 IAGASYVDSINL
+183 YVDSINV

-201 SGGYPQDIKFN
+201 QGGYPQDIKFN

-223 STDDIREY
+223 NSNAIREY

-243 YDSLFSVASQDTN
+243 YDSLFSVNSQDTN

-270 VAGWKNQRVFEY
+270 VAGWSNQRVFEY

-294 YDCNLSISSNA
+294 YDSNLSISSNA
-305 GGSNGLAFNSDGTK
+305 SGSKGLAFNSDGTK
-319 MFVNAANSSDEVVE
+319 MFVNCDNSSDEVVE

-403 VSSQGTDPTGIT
+403 VSSQGTTPTGIT

-526 GETSYYITI
+526 GDTGYYITI

>member
-1 MIGIN
+1 MN
-6 DAPTAQ
+6 
-12 DDEGVIVEGST
+12 T
-23 LTVANSANANVSGSY
+23 LFYKTYKLSKNFLALCFSQQTTDYILILIKNF
-38 DATGEH
+38 
-44 SGDVIDTSSSSH
+44 IKSSSI
-56 TDSDADASASLSITQ
+56 LFI
-71 IKLSGGSN
+71 ILIL
-79 STVASSSS
+79 SSS
-87 YNSNGTQIVGT
+87 
-98 YGTLTIGADGS
+98 
-109 YTYAAT
+109 
-115 TAAADALD
+115 
-123 TGEEGTD
+123 
-130 TFVYTL
+130 
-136 SDGTDI
+136 
-142 ATANLTIKVLG
+142 KVF
-153 DNDAPVARDDSG
+153 
-165 TIVEDGTLT
+165 
-174 VSDGAGNST
+174 AGVT
-183 IAGASYVDSINL
+183 YVDSINV

-201 SGGYPQDIKFN
+201 QGGYPQDIKFN

-223 STDDIREY
+223 NSNAIREY

-243 YDSLFSVASQDTN
+243 YDSLFSVNSQDTN

-294 YDCNLSISSNA
+294 YDSNLSISSNA
-305 GGSNGLAFNSDGTK
+305 SGSKGLAFNSDGTK
-319 MFVNAANSSDEVVE
+319 MFVNCDNSSDEVVE

-403 VSSQGTDPTGIT
+403 VSSQGTTPTGIT

-420 TKMFITDQSGTPG
+420 TKMFITDQSGTLG

-526 GETSYYITI
+526 GDTGYYITI

>member
-1 MIGIN
+1 MN
-6 DAPTAQ
+6 
-12 DDEGVIVEGST
+12 T
-23 LTVANSANANVSGSY
+23 LFYKTYKLSKNFLALCFSQQTTDYIIILIKNF
-38 DATGEH
+38 
-44 SGDVIDTSSSSH
+44 IKSSSI
-56 TDSDADASASLSITQ
+56 LFI
-71 IKLSGGSN
+71 ILIL
-79 STVASSSS
+79 SSS
-87 YNSNGTQIVGT
+87 
-98 YGTLTIGADGS
+98 
-109 YTYAAT
+109 
-115 TAAADALD
+115 
-123 TGEEGTD
+123 
-130 TFVYTL
+130 
-136 SDGTDI
+136 
-142 ATANLTIKVLG
+142 KVF
-153 DNDAPVARDDSG
+153 
-165 TIVEDGTLT
+165 
-174 VSDGAGNST
+174 AGVT
-183 IAGASYVDSINL
+183 YVDSINV

-201 SGGYPQDIKFN
+201 QGGYPQDIKFN

-223 STDDIREY
+223 NSNAIREY

-243 YDSLFSVASQDTN
+243 YDSLFSVHSQDTN

-294 YDCNLSISSNA
+294 YDSNLSISSNA

-403 VSSQGTDPTGIT
+403 VSSQGTNPTGIT

-420 TKMFITDQSGTPG
+420 TKMFITDKTAPLG

-526 GETSYYITI
+526 GETGYYITI

-547 YAGFTNSTTLNFTTV
+547 YAGFTNSTTLNFTTG

-741 GKIKSDIERKSDSN
+741 GKIKSDIERKSNSN

>member
-1 MIGIN
+1 MN
-6 DAPTAQ
+6 
-12 DDEGVIVEGST
+12 T
-23 LTVANSANANVSGSY
+23 LFYKTYKLSKNFLALCFSQQTTDYILILIKNF
-38 DATGEH
+38 
-44 SGDVIDTSSSSH
+44 IKSSSI
-56 TDSDADASASLSITQ
+56 LFI
-71 IKLSGGSN
+71 ILIL
-79 STVASSSS
+79 SSS
-87 YNSNGTQIVGT
+87 
-98 YGTLTIGADGS
+98 
-109 YTYAAT
+109 
-115 TAAADALD
+115 
-123 TGEEGTD
+123 
-130 TFVYTL
+130 
-136 SDGTDI
+136 
-142 ATANLTIKVLG
+142 KVF
-153 DNDAPVARDDSG
+153 
-165 TIVEDGTLT
+165 
-174 VSDGAGNST
+174 AGVT
-183 IAGASYVDSINL
+183 YVDSINV

-201 SGGYPQDIKFN
+201 QGGYPQDIKFN

-223 STDDIREY
+223 NSNAIREY

-243 YDSLFSVASQDTN
+243 YDSLFSVHSQDTN

-294 YDCNLSISSNA
+294 YDSNLSISSNA

-403 VSSQGTDPTGIT
+403 VSSQGTNPTGIT

-420 TKMFITDQSGTPG
+420 TKMFITDKTAPLG

-547 YAGFTNSTTLNFTTV
+547 YAGFTNSTTLNFTTG

-721 SMYRTRPLD
+721 SMYKTRPLD

>member
-1 MIGIN
+1 MN
-6 DAPTAQ
+6 
-12 DDEGVIVEGST
+12 T
-23 LTVANSANANVSGSY
+23 LFYKTYKLSKNFLALCFSQQTTDYILILIKNF
-38 DATGEH
+38 
-44 SGDVIDTSSSSH
+44 IKSSSI
-56 TDSDADASASLSITQ
+56 LFI
-71 IKLSGGSN
+71 ILIL
-79 STVASSSS
+79 SSS
-87 YNSNGTQIVGT
+87 
-98 YGTLTIGADGS
+98 
-109 YTYAAT
+109 
-115 TAAADALD
+115 
-123 TGEEGTD
+123 
-130 TFVYTL
+130 
-136 SDGTDI
+136 
-142 ATANLTIKVLG
+142 KVF
-153 DNDAPVARDDSG
+153 
-165 TIVEDGTLT
+165 
-174 VSDGAGNST
+174 AGVT
-183 IAGASYVDSINL
+183 YVDSINV

-201 SGGYPQDIKFN
+201 QGGYPQDIKFN

-223 STDDIREY
+223 NSNAIREY

-243 YDSLFSVASQDTN
+243 YDSLFSVHSQDTN

-294 YDCNLSISSNA
+294 YDSNLSISSNA
-305 GGSNGLAFNSDGTK
+305 SGSKGLAFNSDGTK
-319 MFVNAANSSDEVVE
+319 MFVNCDNSSDEVVE

-403 VSSQGTDPTGIT
+403 VSSQGTTPTGIT

-420 TKMFITDQSGTPG
+420 TKMFITDKTAPLG

>member
-1 MIGIN
+1 MN
-6 DAPTAQ
+6 
-12 DDEGVIVEGST
+12 T
-23 LTVANSANANVSGSY
+23 LFYKTYKLSKNFLALCFSQQTTDYILILIKNF
-38 DATGEH
+38 
-44 SGDVIDTSSSSH
+44 IKSSSI
-56 TDSDADASASLSITQ
+56 LFI
-71 IKLSGGSN
+71 ILIL
-79 STVASSSS
+79 SSS
-87 YNSNGTQIVGT
+87 
-98 YGTLTIGADGS
+98 
-109 YTYAAT
+109 
-115 TAAADALD
+115 
-123 TGEEGTD
+123 
-130 TFVYTL
+130 
-136 SDGTDI
+136 
-142 ATANLTIKVLG
+142 KVF
-153 DNDAPVARDDSG
+153 
-165 TIVEDGTLT
+165 
-174 VSDGAGNST
+174 AGVT
-183 IAGASYVDSINL
+183 YVDSINV

-201 SGGYPQDIKFN
+201 QGGYPQDIKFN

-223 STDDIREY
+223 NSNAIREY

-243 YDSLFSVASQDTN
+243 YDSLFSVNSQDTN

-294 YDCNLSISSNA
+294 YDSNLSISSNA
-305 GGSNGLAFNSDGTK
+305 SGSKGLAFNSDGTK

-403 VSSQGTDPTGIT
+403 VSSQGTTPTGIT

-526 GETSYYITI
+526 GDTGYYITI

-812 EVKSGLLSLE
+812 EVKSGLLFLE

>member
-1 MIGIN
+1 MN
-6 DAPTAQ
+6 
-12 DDEGVIVEGST
+12 T
-23 LTVANSANANVSGSY
+23 LFYKTYKLSKNFLALCFSQQTTDYILILIKNF
-38 DATGEH
+38 
-44 SGDVIDTSSSSH
+44 IKSSSI
-56 TDSDADASASLSITQ
+56 LFI
-71 IKLSGGSN
+71 ILIL
-79 STVASSSS
+79 SSS
-87 YNSNGTQIVGT
+87 
-98 YGTLTIGADGS
+98 
-109 YTYAAT
+109 
-115 TAAADALD
+115 
-123 TGEEGTD
+123 
-130 TFVYTL
+130 
-136 SDGTDI
+136 
-142 ATANLTIKVLG
+142 KVF
-153 DNDAPVARDDSG
+153 
-165 TIVEDGTLT
+165 
-174 VSDGAGNST
+174 AGVT
-183 IAGASYVDSINL
+183 YVDSINV

-201 SGGYPQDIKFN
+201 QGGYPQDIKFN

-223 STDDIREY
+223 NSNAIREY

-294 YDCNLSISSNA
+294 YDSNLSISSNA

-403 VSSQGTDPTGIT
+403 VSSQGTNPTGIT

-420 TKMFITDQSGTPG
+420 TKMFITDKTAPLG

-526 GETSYYITI
+526 GGTGYYITI

-562 ETTSSIDPLTDKDVV
+562 ETTNPTLSSIDPLTDKDVV

-721 SMYRTRPLD
+721 SMYKTRPLD

>member
-1 MIGIN
+1 MN
-6 DAPTAQ
+6 
-12 DDEGVIVEGST
+12 T
-23 LTVANSANANVSGSY
+23 LFYKTYKLSKNFLALCFSQQ
-38 DATGEH
+38 T
-44 SGDVIDTSSSSH
+44 
-56 TDSDADASASLSITQ
+56 TDYIIILIKNFIKSLSILF
-71 IKLSGGSN
+71 IILIL
-79 STVASSSS
+79 SSS
-87 YNSNGTQIVGT
+87 
-98 YGTLTIGADGS
+98 
-109 YTYAAT
+109 
-115 TAAADALD
+115 
-123 TGEEGTD
+123 
-130 TFVYTL
+130 
-136 SDGTDI
+136 
-142 ATANLTIKVLG
+142 KVF
-153 DNDAPVARDDSG
+153 
-165 TIVEDGTLT
+165 
-174 VSDGAGNST
+174 AGVT
-183 IAGASYVDSINL
+183 YVDSINV

-201 SGGYPQDIKFN
+201 QGGYPQDIKFN

-223 STDDIREY
+223 NSNAIREY

-243 YDSLFSVASQDTN
+243 YDSLFSVHSQDTN

-294 YDCNLSISSNA
+294 YDSNLSISSNA

-403 VSSQGTDPTGIT
+403 VSSQGTNPTGIT

-420 TKMFITDQSGTPG
+420 TKMFITDKTAPLG

-526 GETSYYITI
+526 GGTGYYITI

-562 ETTSSIDPLTDKDVV
+562 ETTNPTLSSIDPLTDKDVV

-721 SMYRTRPLD
+721 SMYKTRPLD